1 MTIRLRPLP
10 ALRRPLAVLGAATMV
25 ALAAAC
31 APTRPPPPPGLVG
44 TPGPV
49 TERVTV
55 SQFRDLE
62 PDVQQAAFAAAADV
76 GAGAALLHG
85 GTLGLYGWYRNG
97 VAQALAPAGGQWPM
111 SSAAVEPASAVELY
125 GQAVGDNLAAGH
137 AVISRT
143 SAGLFGM
150 TVGDGIVL
158 RNWSGG
164 ITSFA
169 IGAVVDDTQLPA
181 ELVVST
187 ASARAMGFV
196 RPTSVQIYGFSSR
209 QAVKDAL
216 AARGLA
222 RSDVRIGNGGAG
234 TTTPDATLGLA
245 ETKAKLGQ
253 FWYVPRGDGWVTID
267 PAWEAANLVRT
278 AFTGIPI
285 VATCHRVVTPA
296 IQGALNE
303 IAAAGLAGAIDTVNT
318 NHYGGCFAPRE
329 VRASGGTTGGNLSRH
344 TWGMALD
351 MNTATNP
358 MGGVPTMDCRVVRI
372 FRKWGFAWGGNFS
385 TPDGMHFEWVGEDR
399 SQISYPSTYCANPAT
414 GGVATSSAERAPS
427 EPASMLEPYE
437 GE

>member
-1 MTIRLRPLP
+1 M
-10 ALRRPLAVLGAATMV
+10 
-25 ALAAAC
+25 
-31 APTRPPPPPGLVG
+31 G

-150 TVGDGIVL
+150 TAGDVIVL

-187 ASARAMGFV
+187 ASAGAMGFV

-234 TTTPDATLGLA
+234 ATTPDATLGLA

-253 FWYVPRGDGWVTID
+253 FWYVPRGDGCGHHRSGLGGREPRPHRLHRD
-267 PAWEAANLVRT
+267 PDRRHVPPRRHPGHPGSAQRDRRRGARRRHRHRQHQPLRRLLRASRGSQRREERQA
-278 AFTGIPI
+278 
-285 VATCHRVVTPA
+285 ATCRGTR
-296 IQGALNE
+296 GAW
-303 IAAAGLAGAIDTVNT
+303 
-318 NHYGGCFAPRE
+318 R
-329 VRASGGTTGGNLSRH
+329 
-344 TWGMALD
+344 
-351 MNTATNP
+351 
-358 MGGVPTMDCRVVRI
+358 
-372 FRKWGFAWGGNFS
+372 S
-385 TPDGMHFEWVGEDR
+385 T
-399 SQISYPSTYCANPAT
+399 
-414 GGVATSSAERAPS
+414 
-427 EPASMLEPYE
+427 
-437 GE
+437 